1 MRASLASGANFW
13 NGGELYGTPE
23 RNSLH
28 VLREYF
34 SKYPEDAKKVVL
46 SIKGG
51 LVPGKAEM
59 DCRPENVRRSVD
71 ECLRILDGKKTLD
84 IFECARVDP
93 KVAIEETIGAL
104 VELVK
109 EEKIKGIGLSE
120 VRAETIR
127 RAHKVHPIAAV
138 EVELS
143 LWATDILHNGVA
155 TTCAELGIPIAAYS
169 PLMRGALTGQIKS
182 KADIPE
188 GDPRKHMPKF
198 QDDVMAGNMK
208 VTHEVEKLA
217 QKKGVTNAQIAI
229 GWVRS
234 LSGRNGM
241 PIIIPIPGA
250 STEQR
255 VLENSKEVDL
265 TEEEMLEIESILK
278 ENKVIGARNGGPAAA
293 LSEY

>member
-1 MRASLASGANFW
+1 MRASLTSGANFW
-13 NGGELYGTPE
+13 NGGEIYGTPE

-28 VLREYF
+28 VLSEYF

-51 LVPGKAEM
+51 LVPGKAET
-59 DCRPENVRRSVD
+59 DCRLENVRRSVD
-71 ECLRILDGKKTLD
+71 ECLQILDGKKTLD
-84 IFECARVDP
+84 HFECARVDT

-104 VELVK
+104 GELVK
-109 EEKIKGIGLSE
+109 EEKTKEIGLSE

-143 LWATDILHNGVA
+143 LWATNILHNGIE
-155 TTCAELGIPIAAYS
+155 TCAELGIPIAAYS
-169 PLMRGALTGQIKS
+169 PLMRGAWTGQIKS

-188 GDPRKHMPKF
+188 GDLRKHMPKF

-217 QKKGVTNAQIAI
+217 QKKGMTNAQVAI

-255 VLENSKEVDL
+255 VLENSKEIDL
-265 TEEEMLEIESILK
+265 TEEKMLEIESILK
-278 ENKVIGARNGGPAAA
+278 ENKVIGARYDGPAAA